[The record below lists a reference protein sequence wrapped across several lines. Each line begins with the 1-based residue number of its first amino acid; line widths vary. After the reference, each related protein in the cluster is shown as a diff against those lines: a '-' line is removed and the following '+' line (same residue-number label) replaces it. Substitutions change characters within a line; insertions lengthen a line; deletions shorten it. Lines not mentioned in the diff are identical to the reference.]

1 MKMNILLGKEISA
14 KVKQLANEVGLTE
27 EEVVQK
33 ILEWYFEDN
42 EK

>member
-1 MKMNILLGKEISA
+1 MKMNILLDKKISA